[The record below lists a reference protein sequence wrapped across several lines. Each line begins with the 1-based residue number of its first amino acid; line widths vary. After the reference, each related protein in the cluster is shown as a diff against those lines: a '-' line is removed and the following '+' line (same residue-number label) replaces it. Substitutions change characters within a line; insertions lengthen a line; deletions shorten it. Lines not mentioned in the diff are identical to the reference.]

1 MVRVECVRAPLAAAR
16 HPTAALRR
24 SRSLLPAHP
33 APVSG
38 SPAPRVACSARGF
51 ATRARRALRLLAAVA
66 MLAMLAAVAHAD
78 VVGVKSAEIRAEEDG
93 YYLNAE
99 FELALNPTLEEALQK
114 GVPLYF
120 LLEVEITRPRW
131 YWFDDRVLSATTQY
145 RVSYNALTRQYR
157 VASGLLT
164 LTFDTLAEVE
174 RLLSRVTARQIAR
187 PGQLPKGVR
196 LEAAVRLRLDVN
208 QLPKPFQVN
217 ALASREWSLS
227 SDWQRWEFTA

>member
-1 MVRVECVRAPLAAAR
+1 MLTALA
-16 HPTAALRR
+16 H
-24 SRSLLPAHP
+24 
-33 APVSG
+33 
-38 SPAPRVACSARGF
+38 SARRLATPALF
-51 ATRARRALRLLAAVA
+51 AFVSLVLLATTAF
-66 MLAMLAAVAHAD
+66 AD
-78 VVGVKSAEIRAEEDG
+78 VIAIKFADIRAEEDG

-99 FELALNPTLEEALQK
+99 FDLNINPTLEEALQK

-120 LLEVEITRPRW
+120 ELELEITRPRW
-131 YWFDDRVLSATTQY
+131 YWFDAKLQSFSTQY

-164 LTFDTLAEVE
+164 QTFDSLGEVE
-174 RLLSRVTARQIAR
+174 RLLSRVTARRVA
-187 PGQLPKGVR
+187 GLSQLPKGTR

-227 SDWQRWEFTA
+227 SDWYRWDFST